1 MSKEQGMIRE
11 KQFNA
16 VQHSVDRNNFFAEID
31 AFWPDL
37 YDMEYALYDCLKVT
51 RKDVAEMRKIAER
64 AFTIFQ
70 KTAHMLR
77 SYASDPLLEE
87 LDYPRSTLTYI
98 RKKTLLSD
106 TVIGRFDFVK
116 TTEGFKI
123 LELNAD
129 TPTFIK
135 ECFVINGKVVNKLGY
150 EDPNAGTEA
159 ELAAAVKS
167 AILETARAR
176 NLRNPHIVFT
186 SHSDHEEDLITTIYL
201 LQKSAVKAKFVPL
214 SRLVIDENGLYD
226 EESNRIDI
234 LYRQTYPIEHLAND
248 SDEHT
253 KMRVGEQLIQLV
265 IEDKLSLINPPSA
278 FLLQSKAVM
287 AIIWGLMEEDSDVY
301 TTNEK
306 RWIRQ
311 YFLPTYLEKDT
322 FIAEGVSFVE
332 KPSFGREGDTIKIY
346 DGNGNILNKNVNE
359 NYSDSTPVFQ
369 KHVEMPK
376 ISIKTEKGIQEARQL
391 FGCFVINGKGS
402 AIGVRAG
409 AEITGNESCFMPIGY
424 KKYHTKGEQQ
434 NNGKLIS

>member
-1 MSKEQGMIRE
+1 
-11 KQFNA
+11 
-16 VQHSVDRNNFFAEID
+16 
-31 AFWPDL
+31 
-37 YDMEYALYDCLKVT
+37 MEYALYDCLEVT
-51 RKDVAEMRKIAER
+51 QKDVADMRKIAER

-70 KTAHMLR
+70 KTADMLR
-77 SYASDPLLEE
+77 SYASDHLLEE
-87 LDYPRSTLTYI
+87 LDYPRSTLSYI
-98 RKKTLLSD
+98 RIKTLQSD

-116 TTEGFKI
+116 TAEGFKI

-135 ECFVINGKVVNKLGY
+135 ECFVVNGKVANKLGY

-159 ELAAAVKS
+159 DLAAAVRA
-167 AILETARAR
+167 AIIETARSR
-176 NLRNPHIVFT
+176 SLRNPHIVFT
-186 SHSDHEEDLITTIYL
+186 SHSDHEEDLLTTLYL
-201 LQKSAVKAKFVPL
+201 LQKSAVKARFVPL
-214 SRLVIDENGLYD
+214 SRLLIDENGLYD
-226 EESNRIDI
+226 DEGSRIDI

-287 AIIWGLMEEDSDVY
+287 AIIWGLMEEDSDIY

-322 FIAEGVSFVE
+322 FIAEGVAFVE

-346 DGNGNILNKNVNE
+346 DEEGQIRNRNRNE
-359 NYSDSTPVFQ
+359 NYSDSIPVFQ
-369 KHVEMPK
+369 KYVEMPV
-376 ISIKTEKGIQEARQL
+376 INIKTEKGIQVSSQL

-409 AEITGNESCFMPIGY
+409 AEITGNESCFMPIGF
-424 KKYHTKGEQQ
+424 KDKNKH
-434 NNGKLIS
+434 

>member
-1 MSKEQGMIRE
+1 
-11 KQFNA
+11 
-16 VQHSVDRNNFFAEID
+16 
-31 AFWPDL
+31 
-37 YDMEYALYDCLKVT
+37 MEYALYDCLEVT
-51 RKDVAEMRKIAER
+51 QKDVTEMREIAEK

-77 SYASDPLLEE
+77 SYAPDHLLEE

-98 RKKTLLSD
+98 RKKTLQSD
-106 TVIGRFDFVK
+106 TIIGRFDFVK

-135 ECFVINGKVVNKLGY
+135 ECFVINGKVANRLGY

-159 ELAAAVKS
+159 DLTAAVRAAIIEAAKS
-167 AILETARAR
+167 R

-186 SHSDHEEDLITTIYL
+186 SHSDHEEDLLTTLYL
-201 LQKSAVKAKFVPL
+201 LQKSAVKARFVPL
-214 SRLVIDENGLYD
+214 SELVIDENGLYD
-226 EESNRIDI
+226 DEGSRIDI

-253 KMRVGEQLIQLV
+253 KRRVGEQLIQLV

-287 AIIWGLMEEDSDVY
+287 AIIWGLMEEDSDTY
-301 TTNEK
+301 TMDEK

-322 FIAEGVSFVE
+322 FIAEGVAFVE
-332 KPSFGREGDTIKIY
+332 KPSFGREGDTITIY
-346 DGNGNILNKNVNE
+346 DEEGHIRNKNRNE
-359 NYSDSTPVFQ
+359 NYSDSIPVFQ
-369 KHVEMPK
+369 KYVEMPT
-376 ISIKTEKGIQEARQL
+376 ISIKTEQGIQEARQL

-409 AEITGNESCFMPIGY
+409 AEITGNESYFMPIGL
-424 KKYHTKGEQQ
+424 KHGQINIKGEQQ
-434 NNGKLIS
+434 NNG